1 MYVLVHLLTYFYR
14 QHPAVISQP
23 GKVFVFV
30 AHALAEESLTGQTA
44 NRVLGVTKALV
55 SSAGVDPTPLLQ
67 QFSPDAQQKIKQIFS

>member
-1 MYVLVHLLTYFYR
+1 M
-14 QHPAVISQP
+14 
-23 GKVFVFV
+23 FV

-44 NRVLGVTKALV
+44 NRVLAVTKALV